1 MIMLS
6 RMNAHEEGIV
16 HKINADGELKQR
28 LFSLGLRR
36 GSHIKVKA
44 TSIGKSTIEI
54 EIGTTLMA
62 LRYSEAENIEVQKI

>member
-62 LRYSEAENIEVQKI
+62 LRYSEAENIEVQKA

>member
-6 RMNAHEEGIV
+6 QMNAHEEGIV

-36 GSHIKVKA
+36 GSHVKVKA

-62 LRYSEAENIEVQKI
+62 LRYSEAENIEVKRV

>member
-1 MIMLS
+1 
-6 RMNAHEEGIV
+6 MNAHEEGIV

-62 LRYSEAENIEVQKI
+62 LRYSEAENIEVQKA

>member
-6 RMNAHEEGIV
+6 CMNAQDEGIV
-16 HKINADGELKQR
+16 HKIHADGELKQR
-28 LFSLGLRR
+28 LFSLGLRK

-44 TSIGKSTIEI
+44 TSMGKSTIEI

-62 LRYSEAENIEVQKI
+62 LRHSEAEHIEVEQV

>member
-1 MIMLS
+1 MLS

-62 LRYSEAENIEVQKI
+62 LRYSEAENIEVQKA